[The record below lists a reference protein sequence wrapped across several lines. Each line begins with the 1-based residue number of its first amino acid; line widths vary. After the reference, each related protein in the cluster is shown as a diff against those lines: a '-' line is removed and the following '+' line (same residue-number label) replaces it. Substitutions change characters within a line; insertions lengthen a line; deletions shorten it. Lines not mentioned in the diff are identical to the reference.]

1 MRSHCHDLRNPTK
14 NDYRKA
20 KVKCFHEG
28 HPPCRRCQR
37 GNRHGCVLTDPRASS
52 LRPRGDSSRVQ
63 HKAISAS
70 KAVVD
75 NVTINPVDSSDIP
88 HLTGSNPVAS
98 LSPSTLISA
107 CDTYRKKFP
116 VANFLH
122 YPSLIAN
129 ISANP
134 SYVDS
139 VFVAS
144 LLSLCARFLPE
155 YDLDPGETYAEYARS
170 ELARKAFETPSL
182 SLAQSL
188 VMLVFYEWG
197 SGRPYKA
204 WMYSGEY
211 IPSFYSIYH

>member
-1 MRSHCHDLRNPTK
+1 M
-14 NDYRKA
+14 
-20 KVKCFHEG
+20 
-28 HPPCRRCQR
+28 
-37 GNRHGCVLTDPRASS
+37 
-52 LRPRGDSSRVQ
+52 
-63 HKAISAS
+63 
-70 KAVVD
+70 VD
-75 NVTINPVDSSDIP
+75 NAIPNLVDSSDEP
-88 HLTGSNPVAS
+88 QLLPPNPVAS

-129 ISANP
+129 VSANP
-134 SYVDS
+134 SSVDS

-155 YDLDPGETYAEYARS
+155 YNLDLGETYAEYARL

-204 WMYSGEY
+204 WMYSGEH
-211 IPSFYSIYH
+211 ISSFHSIYH

>member
-1 MRSHCHDLRNPTK
+1 TRYPAILVGKRKSSVFMRAILHVVDVN
-14 NDYRKA
+14 
-20 KVKCFHEG
+20 G
-28 HPPCRRCQR
+28 

-144 LLSLCARFLPE
+144 LLSL
-155 YDLDPGETYAEYARS
+155 
-170 ELARKAFETPSL
+170 
-182 SLAQSL
+182 
-188 VMLVFYEWG
+188 
-197 SGRPYKA
+197 
-204 WMYSGEY
+204 
-211 IPSFYSIYH
+211 

>member
-1 MRSHCHDLRNPTK
+1 MS
-14 NDYRKA
+14 
-20 KVKCFHEG
+20 
-28 HPPCRRCQR
+28 R
-37 GNRHGCVLTDPRASS
+37 GNRHGCELTDPRASP
-52 LRPRGDSSRVQ
+52 LRPRGDSLRVQ
-63 HKAISAS
+63 RKTKSAFRN
-70 KAVVD
+70 VVD
-75 NVTINPVDSSDIP
+75 NVTVNPPDSSDDSQCTP
-88 HLTGSNPVAS
+88 SNPVAS

-134 SYVDS
+134 SSVDP

-155 YDLDPGETYAEYARS
+155 HRLDSGETYAEYARS

-188 VMLVFYEWG
+188 VMITFYEWG

-204 WMYSGEY
+204 WMYSGRY
-211 IPSFYSIYH
+211 TISFT